1 MKCHVCN
8 YDIPAEKKFCPG
20 CGRVL
25 SQAEQ
30 NLNRLAADSVSD
42 NTIVYRPASSE
53 KKDEVKHPDIAGIF
67 STDHDSPEYKEN
79 HAYNKATYDV
89 LEYDKMFLS
98 RSDDKEDDAFDS
110 DYSDDLYDFS
120 DTAESIFSEDISDD
134 ETENIIITA
143 EAEEYEQEEKT
154 PERRFNVKLL
164 IICIVI
170 IAGIAV
176 IVTGAYR
183 VGEQIG
189 LWGDT
194 KAPSQSVEDEE
205 EKTFGEKAPV
215 VKETEKTT
223 GSEVSDYK
231 IGIYTI
237 RSSQD
242 TVFMQKSKTDERIIA
257 TVPGGT
263 VIEITEIADDKGK
276 ATYGEY
282 TGWLN
287 LEELEY
293 TPDAAVTVIETTT
306 RAPEVTS
313 AGDINPEDIS
323 EPDNGET
330 TTARQIPDSP
340 GTYTVDLQGD
350 GTYLNLRDA
359 ASINGEIV
367 TTILDGSSV
376 AVDDVIDG
384 WGHVTTDEGDEGWIY
399 MIYLR

>member
-1 MKCHVCN
+1 
-8 YDIPAEKKFCPG
+8 
-20 CGRVL
+20 
-25 SQAEQ
+25 
-30 NLNRLAADSVSD
+30 
-42 NTIVYRPASSE
+42 
-53 KKDEVKHPDIAGIF
+53 
-67 STDHDSPEYKEN
+67 
-79 HAYNKATYDV
+79 
-89 LEYDKMFLS
+89 
-98 RSDDKEDDAFDS
+98 
-110 DYSDDLYDFS
+110 
-120 DTAESIFSEDISDD
+120 
-134 ETENIIITA
+134 
-143 EAEEYEQEEKT
+143 
-154 PERRFNVKLL
+154 
-164 IICIVI
+164 
-170 IAGIAV
+170 
-176 IVTGAYR
+176 
-183 VGEQIG
+183 
-189 LWGDT
+189 
-194 KAPSQSVEDEE
+194 
-205 EKTFGEKAPV
+205 
-215 VKETEKTT
+215 
-223 GSEVSDYK
+223 
-231 IGIYTI
+231 
-237 RSSQD
+237 
-242 TVFMQKSKTDERIIA
+242 MQKSKTDERIIA

-313 AGDINPEDIS
+313 AWDINPEDIS